1 MATKGGSFYPYYD
14 EKGDLK
20 YKSGVSTNFRAVL
33 TPELDKA
40 IEYATQY
47 GIDAAISEY
56 GSAVGMRLVAN
67 DGADFGS
74 MSVGDILKKC
84 N

>member
-14 EKGDLK
+14 EQGNLQ
-20 YKSGVSTNFRAVL
+20 YRQGASANFLAVL

-47 GIDAAISEY
+47 GTDAAISEY

-67 DGADFGS
+67 DGTDFGS
-74 MSVGDILKKC
+74 MTIGDILKKC
-84 N
+84 K